1 MEDLTGII
9 GEGITEVVDMET
21 TEEEDAVE
29 EEEEEVVHLNRGMKG
44 RWEETIGAKMVNG
57 GKSHQPASRM
67 MGEVVEDTLE
77 QEMVAITGM
86 VVTVEVEDIL
96 VVKG

>member
-1 MEDLTGII
+1 MEDLIGII

-29 EEEEEVVHLNRGMKG
+29 EEEEVVHLNRGTKG
-44 RWEETIGAKMVNG
+44 RWEETIGATMVNG
-57 GKSHQPASRM
+57 GRSHKAALRM

-77 QEMVAITGM
+77 KEMVVITGM
-86 VVTVEVEDIL
+86 VVRVEVEDIL
-96 VVKG
+96 VMKG